1 MSDSTY
7 QRVSLGV
14 SAAAM
19 ALLLYAFYQVFFV
32 VPTEAKMGIVQRIFY
47 IHMPSAVVSFNLF
60 FGVCV
65 TSIGYLKTRR
75 LAWDRAAVSAAEVG
89 TLFCAAVLITGPLW
103 AKPVWGIWWTFDP
116 RLTTTLILFLIFVGY
131 LMLRLYQ
138 PEPHRRA
145 RLSAVVGIIGFF
157 NVPIVYMANRFRGQH
172 PAPVL
177 GGGEGSGLA
186 PEMLVTLLWSLAALH
201 ALGLLLFL
209 QRYRLERMRTEVN
222 ELYRA
227 LRA

>member
-1 MSDSTY
+1 MNDSTY
-7 QRVSLGV
+7 HRVSLAV
-14 SAAAM
+14 FAAAV

-32 VPTEAKMGIVQRIFY
+32 VPTEAKMGVVQRIFY

-60 FGVCV
+60 IV
-65 TSIGYLKTRR
+65 TSIASIGYLRTRR
-75 LAWDRAAVSAAEVG
+75 LAWDRVAVSAAEVG
-89 TLFCAAVLITGPLW
+89 TIFCAAVLITGPLW

-145 RLSAVVGIIGFF
+145 RLSAVLGIIGAL
-157 NVPIVYMANRFRGQH
+157 NVPMVYLANRFRGQH
-172 PAPVL
+172 PGPVL
-177 GGGEGSGLA
+177 GGGEGTGLA
-186 PEMLVTLLWSLAALH
+186 PEMLTTLLWSLAALH

-209 QRYRLERMRTEVN
+209 QRYRLERMRSEVN

>member
-7 QRVSLGV
+7 HRVSLAV
-14 SAAAM
+14 FAATV
-19 ALLLYAFYQVFFV
+19 ALLLYAFYQVFFI
-32 VPTEAKMGIVQRIFY
+32 VPTEVKMGVVQRIFY

-60 FGVCV
+60 FVVCIA
-65 TSIGYLKTRR
+65 SIGYLKTRR
-75 LAWDRAAVSAAEVG
+75 LAWDSVAVAAAEVG
-89 TLFCAAVLITGPLW
+89 TVFCATVLITGPIW
-103 AKPVWGIWWTFDP
+103 AKPVWGSWWAWDP

-131 LMLRLYQ
+131 LMLRLYV
-138 PEPHRRA
+138 EDRNRRA
-145 RLSAVVGIIGFF
+145 LLSAVVGIIGFAD
-157 NVPIVYMANRFRGQH
+157 VPIVYMANRFRGQH

-186 PEMLVTLLWSLAALH
+186 PEMLTTLLWSLAALH

-209 QRYRLERMRTEVN
+209 QRYRLEQMRTEVN